1 MDEIYEV
8 ERDQYA
14 GLIGEMKTSCFH
26 MDTSYQE
33 DKTIITLT
41 SKATGKLITKRI
53 IDADGNETYFIY
65 DLPEN
70 SERLAPKKIRK
81 YELQTK
87 EEVQAFFD
95 FLAKKIKEENK
106 ND

>member
-14 GLIGEMKTSCFH
+14 GLIGEMKTECFN
-26 MDTSYQE
+26 MDTSYME
-33 DKTIITLT
+33 DTTIVTLT
-41 SKATGKLITKRI
+41 SKKTGKMVTKRI
-53 IDADGNETYFIY
+53 IYEDGNEQYYIY

-70 SERLAPKKIRK
+70 DERLAPKKIRK

-95 FLAKKIKEENK
+95 ILNKIQKGEK
-106 ND
+106 DD

>member
-14 GLIGEMKTSCFH
+14 GLIGEMKTNCFY

-53 IDADGNETYFIY
+53 IDAEGNESYYIY

-70 SERLAPKKIRK
+70 DERLAPKKIRK

-95 FLAKKIKEENK
+95 ILNKIQKGEK
-106 ND
+106 HD

>member
-14 GLIGEMKTSCFH
+14 GLIGEMKTDCFH

-70 SERLAPKKIRK
+70 NERLAPKKIRK

-95 FLAKKIKEENK
+95 ILNKIQKGEK
-106 ND
+106 HD

>member
-14 GLIGEMKTSCFH
+14 GLIGEMKTNCFH

-33 DKTIITLT
+33 NATIITLT
-41 SKATGKLITKRI
+41 SKTTGKLVTKRV
-53 IDADGNETYFIY
+53 IDTEGNETYYIY

-70 SERLAPKKIRK
+70 NERLAPKKIRK

-95 FLAKKIKEENK
+95 ILNKIQKGEK

>member
-14 GLIGEMKTSCFH
+14 GLIGEMKTECFN
-26 MDTSYQE
+26 MDTSYIE
-33 DKTIITLT
+33 DITIITLT
-41 SKATGKLITKRI
+41 SKKTGKMVTKRI
-53 IDADGNETYFIY
+53 IHEDGNEQYYIY

-70 SERLAPKKIRK
+70 DERLAPKKIRK

-95 FLAKKIKEENK
+95 ILNKIQKGEK
-106 ND
+106 DD

>member
-14 GLIGEMKTSCFH
+14 GLIGEMKTKCFN
-26 MDTSYQE
+26 MDISYME
-33 DKTIITLT
+33 NATIVTLT
-41 SKATGKLITKRI
+41 SKKTGKIVTKCI
-53 IDADGNETYFIY
+53 IHEDGNEQYYIY
-65 DLPEN
+65 ELPEN
-70 SERLAPKKIRK
+70 DERLAPKKILK

-95 FLAKKIKEENK
+95 ILNKIQKGEK
-106 ND
+106 DD